1 MIFIEQ
7 GKTNVVCLTLTD
19 VSTIVTPKYLFKFIR
34 ENDRNNPIYFASP
47 DLSAYRSRYNLFE
60 IEEDFEGANGGVDI
74 PIKLPQGQYVYEVY
88 QTATLTDDP
97 DNIVGDAIEIGRML
111 VVGNSITNN
120 IYD

>member
-97 DNIVGDAIEIGRML
+97 VNIVGDAIEIGRML